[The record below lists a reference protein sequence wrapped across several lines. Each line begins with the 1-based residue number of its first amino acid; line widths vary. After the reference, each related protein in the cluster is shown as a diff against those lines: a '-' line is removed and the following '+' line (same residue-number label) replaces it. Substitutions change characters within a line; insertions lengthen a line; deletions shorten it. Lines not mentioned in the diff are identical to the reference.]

1 MIKKR
6 LQLIYED
13 AQGSTHG
20 QFFDSWKAIHIH
32 LFENGLYKEFQ
43 VTDQNGDQ
51 VLHYIKKAG
60 GKYELKFSEKVP
72 GSVLFEIVNRHA
84 SAKL

>member
-6 LQLIYED
+6 LQLIYTVPGD
-13 AQGSTHG
+13 VDCAY
-20 QFFDSWKAIHIH
+20 FNSWKELHIH
-32 LFENGLYKEFQ
+32 LFEHGLYKEFQ
-43 VTDQNGDQ
+43 VIDPTGDS
-51 VLHYIKKAG
+51 VLHYIKKDG

-84 SAKL
+84 SAHL